1 MNPVRIFLRAAR
13 ILRTNNASHTHV
25 AAVAAHYHSHKYT
38 VTGALTQQKQQQ
50 HGICIRHYSNQ
61 TETDS
66 ACLIDSVTYDRVCSE
81 TLDGLSD
88 YFDELIENATDLPGT
103 DVAYGVRTYIHS
115 IQCQSI
121 VTSCFV
127 AGRRINGQFG
137 PSPRH
142 LCDQS
147 TVAQQANLA

>member
-13 ILRTNNASHTHV
+13 ILRTNNASHTRV
-25 AAVAAHYHSHKYT
+25 AAVAAHFHSHKYT
-38 VTGALTQQKQQQ
+38 VTGALTQKNQQQ
-50 HGICIRHYSNQ
+50 HGICIRNYSNQ

-103 DVAYGVRTYIHS
+103 DVAYGVRTYNIHS
-115 IQCQSI
+115 IQSI
-121 VTSCFV
+121 VTSCYV